1 MTAHTNDDDRRWI
14 DEDVVDDLD
23 NARDFDV
30 DGVRRKQGAHAWTM
44 DRRARKNVSLCFIDF
59 YAFGFVKRARR
70 SRAGRRLAF
79 DRKPTVR
86 ARSRTSSQTSSLGP
100 PPRGKR
106 VAPVPPGRRRPTTE
120 IAVAARARPR
130 RRPRVGYFSRRALGA
145 DDTFPSPPSALLR
158 LIKSSPQSFHSSRL
172 CVTQEESLGL
182 YHFHNQGCATSGRL
196 SSGTNTEDRT
206 LTQESGDVRSVEGEV
221 CGAVLVDE

>member
-14 DEDVVDDLD
+14 DEDLD

-86 ARSRTSSQTSSLGP
+86 ARSRTSSQTSSLSAH
-100 PPRGKR
+100 RR
-106 VAPVPPGRRRPTTE
+106 VGNASRQFHPAGDDRRPTTE
-120 IAVAARARPR
+120 ITV
-130 RRPRVGYFSRRALGA
+130 
-145 DDTFPSPPSALLR
+145 
-158 LIKSSPQSFHSSRL
+158 Q
-172 CVTQEESLGL
+172 
-182 YHFHNQGCATSGRL
+182 
-196 SSGTNTEDRT
+196 
-206 LTQESGDVRSVEGEV
+206 
-221 CGAVLVDE
+221 

>member
-70 SRAGRRLAF
+70 SRAGRRLIEEKKETKEKEETGMQS
-79 DRKPTVR
+79 D
-86 ARSRTSSQTSSLGP
+86 SLTSPSPS
-100 PPRGKR
+100 
-106 VAPVPPGRRRPTTE
+106 
-120 IAVAARARPR
+120 PR
-130 RRPRVGYFSRRALGA
+130 RLPFLGFRV
-145 DDTFPSPPSALLR
+145 
-158 LIKSSPQSFHSSRL
+158 
-172 CVTQEESLGL
+172 
-182 YHFHNQGCATSGRL
+182 
-196 SSGTNTEDRT
+196 
-206 LTQESGDVRSVEGEV
+206 
-221 CGAVLVDE
+221 